1 MNSFPDPST
10 LTDREDARQVLKLVL
25 AQRKHNLCPESQL
38 VYYAVICLY
47 NKGIAT
53 RSCNPELF
61 RIKIKK
67 LFENDNP

>member
-25 AQRKHNLCPESQL
+25 RKHNLCPESQL

-47 NKGIAT
+47 NKGIVT